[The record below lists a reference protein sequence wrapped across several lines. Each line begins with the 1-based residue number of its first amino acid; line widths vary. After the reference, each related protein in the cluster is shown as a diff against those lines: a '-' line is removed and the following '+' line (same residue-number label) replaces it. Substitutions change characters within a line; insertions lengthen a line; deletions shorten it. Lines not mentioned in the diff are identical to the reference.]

1 MGIIS
6 FSWLARRRKIAF
18 ILAFVLEAI
27 NTPTFNPINQ
37 ALVTAPLII
46 LFELS
51 IWLAKRVKRKRANT
65 LQLLT
70 RPLSKITSGNTNPR
84 FSDLKFS

>member
-6 FSWLARRRKIAF
+6 ISWWPRRRKIALIYWIWCWKQL
-18 ILAFVLEAI
+18 ILPLLSDH
-27 NTPTFNPINQ
+27 Q

-70 RPLSKITSGNTNPR
+70 RPLSKNTSGNTNPR
-84 FSDLKFS
+84 FSD